1 MNTVERVAPAHFD
14 PPVETI
20 EPVRLTSPLV
30 FSSPHSGSIYPEAF
44 LAASRLDALTL
55 RRSEDAFV
63 DELFLPC
70 VELGAPLVRALFP
83 RAFLDVNREPYE
95 LDPKVFDGPLP
106 DFANTRSLR
115 VAVGLG
121 TIPRVVGDAQ
131 SIYKQ
136 PLPVSEGL
144 DRIKTLYRPYHA
156 AVEALI
162 RRAKGRFGC
171 ALLIDCH
178 SMPSNAAD
186 VGGLDIVLGDRFG
199 ASAAPVVIETLE
211 TSLKGAGYRV
221 RRNKPFAGGYITEH
235 FGAPAAGVHALQIEI
250 ARALYLDE
258 RRSCATSGG
267 RCSATICSSQPRRS
281 RRNSAARS
289 DRGGWPPNEIP
300 PRSHRMRGARTARVA
315 DGRWPMAASPK
326 KEAAMLPRR
335 PSV

>member
-1 MNTVERVAPAHFD
+1 MNLFERSAPPEFD
-14 PPVETI
+14 RPVETI

-30 FSSPHSGSIYPEAF
+30 FSSPHSGSLYPEAF

-70 VELGAPLVRALFP
+70 VALGAPLVRAVFP
-83 RAFLDVNREPYE
+83 RAYLDVNREPYE

-106 DFANTRSLR
+106 DFANNRSLR

-131 SIYKQ
+131 PIYKR

-144 DRIKTLYRPYHA
+144 ARIEALYRPYHA
-156 AVEALI
+156 SLAALTE
-162 RRAKGRFGC
+162 RARERFGR

-186 VGGLDIVLGDRFG
+186 VGGWDIVLGDRFG
-199 ASAAPVVIETLE
+199 GSAAPIVIETLE
-211 TSLKGAGYRV
+211 TSLRASGYRV

-235 FGAPAAGVHALQIEI
+235 FGAPGAGIHAVQIEI

-258 RRSCATSGG
+258 RRIVLNDQWTAL
-267 RCSATICSSQPRRS
+267 RDHLFV
-281 RRNSAARS
+281 AAK
-289 DRGGWPPNEIP
+289 
-300 PRSHRMRGARTARVA
+300 AL
-315 DGRWPMAASPK
+315 AA
-326 KEAAMLPRR
+326 EFCGLVGVTRLAAE
-335 PSV
+335 